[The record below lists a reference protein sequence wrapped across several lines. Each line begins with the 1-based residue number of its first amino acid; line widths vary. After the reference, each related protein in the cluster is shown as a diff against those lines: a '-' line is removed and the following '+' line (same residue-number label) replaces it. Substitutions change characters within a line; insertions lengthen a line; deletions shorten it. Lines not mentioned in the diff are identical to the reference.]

1 MRLARRGGRSTTR
14 DACGYLSRVAVKARV
29 MAIQQPVMDSR
40 ISWRYAA
47 QRYDDSGVLWKC
59 AHEHRNPLE
68 AQDCAASWL
77 ERALVE
83 PPRPKRRRSVS
94 GWSG

>member
-1 MRLARRGGRSTTR
+1 M
-14 DACGYLSRVAVKARV
+14 AVKVRV
-29 MAIQQPVMDSR
+29 LAIQQPVMDGR

-47 QRYDDSGVLWKC
+47 QGYDDSGVLWKC
-59 AHEHRNPLE
+59 THEHRSPLE
-68 AQDCAASWL
+68 AQDCAAGWL

-83 PPRPKRRRSVS
+83 LPRSKRRRSLS